1 MKLRN
6 YKQLIIIIQID
17 LQIIWLNAYQ
27 IELEFDNVI
36 GGIGNE

>member
-6 YKQLIIIIQID
+6 YKQIIIIQID